1 MIKRSSVDDVDME
14 SPTALISS
22 MLTLTKPCPRVTIS
36 PLDDQLSF
44 LSIWYFTGMFRIFGK
59 ENVTVHEFVNP
70 SNYHF
75 RSFNV
80 AQSTCEAQ
88 NHTWHGGSTWY
99 PGLAWRVCH
108 CPVCGQALGWHWR
121 QEARW
126 SPHHRHHQVDTSG
139 WSLQTLQL
147 EALISAKPRFGAIKR
162 NK

>member
-1 MIKRSSVDDVDME
+1 
-14 SPTALISS
+14 
-22 MLTLTKPCPRVTIS
+22 
-36 PLDDQLSF
+36 
-44 LSIWYFTGMFRIFGK
+44 MFKIFGR

-121 QEARW
+121 QEARRPRDIDQYDWVGLRLGRVSDW
-126 SPHHRHHQVDTSG
+126 SDYLLGPLSDLPQF
-139 WSLQTLQL
+139 LQS
-147 EALISAKPRFGAIKR
+147 IGK
-162 NK
+162 